1 MTDRQDDYQLFM
13 EHKRFFGKI
22 EQGIR
27 AANREIIHK
36 RIENLDTDTILGFA
50 VAVGRLRARYLQ
62 AAFKL
67 GVDEHGNP
75 PDINLIN
82 ELKVSREMFEE
93 AKNAFEAL
101 REAIEKGY
109 VDIAGIDSGK

>member
-1 MTDRQDDYQLFM
+1 MAEGQDDYQIFM

-27 AANREIIHK
+27 VANREIIHQ
-36 RIENLDTDTILGFA
+36 RIESMNKDTILGFA

-75 PDINLIN
+75 PDIKQIN
-82 ELKVSREMFEE
+82 ELKMAREMFEE

-101 REAIEKGY
+101 REAVEKGY
-109 VDIAGIDSGK
+109 VDIAGIDTN

>member
-1 MTDRQDDYQLFM
+1 MTDQQDDYQNFM
-13 EHKRFFGKI
+13 QHKRFFGKI

-27 AANREIIHK
+27 AANRQIIHK
-36 RIENLDTDTILGFA
+36 RIDNMDKDTILGFA

-75 PDINLIN
+75 PDREMIK
-82 ELKVSREMFEE
+82 ELRESREMFEE

-101 REAIEKGY
+101 REAVEKGY
-109 VDIAGIDSGK
+109 VDIAGIDTN

>member
-1 MTDRQDDYQLFM
+1 MTDQQDDYQNCM
-13 EHKRFFGKI
+13 QHKRFFGKI

-27 AANREIIHK
+27 AANRQIIHK
-36 RIENLDTDTILGFA
+36 RIDNMDKDTILGFA

-75 PDINLIN
+75 PDREMIK
-82 ELKVSREMFEE
+82 ELKDWDAVGRAAQE
-93 AKNAFEAL
+93 AV
-101 REAIEKGY
+101 EKGY
-109 VDIAGIDSGK
+109 VDIAGIDTN